1 MIKQLRADVR
11 IIREHIL
18 IKIAESQGEA
28 IRFEDLA
35 ECLECHPNTV
45 KNNKK
50 ALEKLGLITSELA
63 YSTQRGRAG
72 NTYQLTEAGKKYIEA
87 KYGTESK
94 PI

>member
-18 IKIAESQGEA
+18 LKIAESQGEA

-63 YSTQRGRAG
+63 YSSQRGRQG
-72 NTYQLTEAGKKYIEA
+72 NTYTLTDKGKEYIEG
-87 KYGTESK
+87 KYGADTK